1 MVAVNATSPELSP
14 SPTETAD
21 QAAPVRRPIRDLPD
35 ELISQIAAGE
45 VVERPASVV
54 RELVDNA
61 LDSGAGQITVRLLAG
76 GVRLIA
82 VEDDGCGI
90 PRDELPV
97 ALRRH
102 ATSKISDLHDLETVA
117 TMGFRGEA
125 LAAIASVS
133 ETSIFSRPA
142 GQDSAYLLDA
152 RSGELRPAARNQG
165 TTVEVKELF
174 FSTPARRKFLKTDAT
189 ELAHCIESVRRHAL
203 ARPDVG
209 FAIWHEGKLVEQ
221 WRAAGSTPDEALSRR
236 LADVLNDKF
245 VDNSVAVDHW
255 AGPVHVTGRA
265 GIPDA
270 ARSRP
275 DQQFC
280 YVNGRFVRDKVLT
293 HAARSAYEDVL
304 HGNKQ
309 PVYALYIEIDPARVD
324 VNVHPTKIEVR
335 FRDSREVHQ
344 AVRHAIENALATP
357 RAAAVVEAAAQE
369 AARQPGLI
377 DESTATPVA
386 AKSANK
392 PAAAPAWP
400 QTRMSFGEPAI
411 GNPVRDLAKLWEPMR
426 EATAEAAPAPQMAT
440 AAPAPANATP
450 ATPESATGATT
461 ITNTTAMPSPVPQP
475 EDEGIRLRP
484 SGQSSYFQRKA
495 PAPQMQEAPA
505 ATEIVANAA
514 AAAPVEP
521 AAATHTAEHA
531 AAPAA
536 QPPVTAAADNTPV
549 WPLGRAVAQ
558 LHGVYILAENSQGM
572 VIVDMH
578 AAHERI
584 VYEQLKNAVNT
595 ENGDQQIPSQPLL
608 IPATFAATPEEVAT
622 AEAHAETL
630 LTLGMEVSPFS
641 PKTLA
646 VRAVPATL
654 AQGDAV
660 ELARSVLAELAQH
673 DASTV
678 VQRARNEILATMA
691 CHGAVRANRK
701 LTLDE
706 MNALLRQMEVTERSD
721 QCNHGRPTWR
731 QLSMKELD
739 ALFLRGR

>member
-1 MVAVNATSPELSP
+1 MIDVNASSPELSP
-14 SPTETAD
+14 TPSATTD
-21 QAAPVRRPIRDLPD
+21 QAASTRRPIRDLPD

-45 VVERPASVV
+45 VVERPASAV

-61 LDSGAGQITVRLLAG
+61 LDSGASQITVRLLAG
-76 GVRLIA
+76 GVRLIS

-102 ATSKISDLHDLETVA
+102 ATSKITDLHDLETVA

-142 GQDSAYLLDA
+142 GQESAFLLDA

-221 WRAAGSTPDEALSRR
+221 WRATSGTPDEAISRR
-236 LADVLNDKF
+236 LGDVLGDNF
-245 VDNSVAVDHW
+245 VKNSVTVDHW
-255 AGPVHVTGRA
+255 AGPLHITGRA
-265 GIPDA
+265 GVPDA
-270 ARSRP
+270 SRSRP
-275 DQQFC
+275 DHQFC

-293 HAARSAYEDVL
+293 HAARAAYEDVL

-309 PVYALYIEIDPARVD
+309 PIYALYIEMDPARVD

-344 AVRHAIENALATP
+344 AVLHAVENALAAP
-357 RAAAVVEAAAQE
+357 RAAAVVEAAAQD
-369 AARQPGLI
+369 AAAQSGLSG
-377 DESTATPVA
+377 D
-386 AKSANK
+386 K
-392 PAAAPAWP
+392 PAAATASAAPAWP
-400 QTRMSFGEPAI
+400 QTRMTFGDERA
-411 GNPVRDLAKLWEPMR
+411 GTPVSDLAKLWAPMR
-426 EATAEAAPAPQMAT
+426 EASATETPVPVTAPASAPIDASTSPQIQTPAASAEFAAMPAAPAISAT
-440 AAPAPANATP
+440 ADDQ
-450 ATPESATGATT
+450 S
-461 ITNTTAMPSPVPQP
+461 
-475 EDEGIRLRP
+475 GIKLRP
-484 SGQSSYFQRKA
+484 SGQSSYFQRKS
-495 PAPQMQEAPA
+495 PA
-505 ATEIVANAA
+505 AQVQE
-514 AAAPVEP
+514 
-521 AAATHTAEHA
+521 
-531 AAPAA
+531 AAPASVFVA
-536 QPPVTAAADNTPV
+536 STPVAASAISAAEAKPSTSPALTATENAPV

-558 LHGVYILAENSQGM
+558 IHGVYILAENSSGL
-572 VIVDMH
+572 VVVDMH

-584 VYEQLKNAVNT
+584 VYEQLKNAI
-595 ENGDQQIPSQPLL
+595 NGDDHIPSQPLL

-622 AEAHAETL
+622 AEEHVDTL
-630 LTLGMEVSPFS
+630 QALGMEVSPFS

>member
-1 MVAVNATSPELSP
+1 MNDTLPP
-14 SPTETAD
+14 P
-21 QAAPVRRPIRDLPD
+21 PPRRPIRDLPD

-61 LDSGAGQITVRLLAG
+61 LDSGATQITVRLLAG

-90 PRDELPV
+90 AHDELPI

-102 ATSKISDLHDLETVA
+102 ATSKITSLHDLETVA

-125 LAAIASVS
+125 LAAIGSVS
-133 ETSIFSRPA
+133 EMALLSRPA
-142 GQDSAYLLDA
+142 HQTSAFLLDA
-152 RSGELRPAARNQG
+152 RSGELRPAARGTG

-221 WRAAGSTPDEALSRR
+221 WRATFVPGEGNPQDALARR
-236 LADVLNDKF
+236 LSDVLGEDF
-245 VDNSVAVDHW
+245 VTQSVAVQHRV
-255 AGPVHVTGRA
+255 GPVTVTGRA
-265 GIPDA
+265 GLPDA

-275 DQQFC
+275 DHQYC

-293 HAARSAYEDVL
+293 HAARAAYEDVL
-304 HGNKQ
+304 HGHKQ
-309 PVYALYIEIDPARVD
+309 PIYALYVEIDPARVD

-344 AVRHAIENALATP
+344 AVRHAVENALAAP
-357 RAAAVVEAAAQE
+357 RAALAAAQAAQAAGASAATAPHPQGLEQKQPVAPMWQAQAAMKFEDRGHRVQDLRALWSPREITPSVPDAALGGLWAPSAQVAATE
-369 AARQPGLI
+369 AAP
-377 DESTATPVA
+377 S
-386 AKSANK
+386 
-392 PAAAPAWP
+392 AAAPTPNAANSAVDDA
-400 QTRMSFGEPAI
+400 TR
-411 GNPVRDLAKLWEPMR
+411 
-426 EATAEAAPAPQMAT
+426 AEAMVWPEQRSD
-440 AAPAPANATP
+440 NAST
-450 ATPESATGATT
+450 
-461 ITNTTAMPSPVPQP
+461 
-475 EDEGIRLRP
+475 
-484 SGQSSYFQRKA
+484 
-495 PAPQMQEAPA
+495 
-505 ATEIVANAA
+505 
-514 AAAPVEP
+514 
-521 AAATHTAEHA
+521 
-531 AAPAA
+531 
-536 QPPVTAAADNTPV
+536 

-558 LHGVYILAENSQGM
+558 LHGVYILAENAQGM
-572 VIVDMH
+572 VVVDMH

-584 VYEQLKNAVNT
+584 VYERLKSQVDSGAR
-595 ENGDQQIPSQPLL
+595 IASQPLL
-608 IPATFAATPEEVAT
+608 IPATFAATPQEVAT
-622 AEAHAETL
+622 AEESTDVLAL
-630 LTLGMEVSPFS
+630 LGMEVVPFS

-646 VRAVPATL
+646 VRAVPTTL
-654 AQGDAV
+654 AQGNPV
-660 ELARSVLAELAQH
+660 ELARSVLAELAAH
-673 DASTV
+673 DATTV

-706 MNALLRQMEVTERSD
+706 MNALLRQMETTDRSD

-731 QLSMKELD
+731 QLTMKELD
-739 ALFLRGR
+739 GLFLRGR

>member
-1 MVAVNATSPELSP
+1 M
-14 SPTETAD
+14 
-21 QAAPVRRPIRDLPD
+21 RRPIRDLPD

-61 LDSGAGQITVRLLAG
+61 LDSGAAQITVRLLAG